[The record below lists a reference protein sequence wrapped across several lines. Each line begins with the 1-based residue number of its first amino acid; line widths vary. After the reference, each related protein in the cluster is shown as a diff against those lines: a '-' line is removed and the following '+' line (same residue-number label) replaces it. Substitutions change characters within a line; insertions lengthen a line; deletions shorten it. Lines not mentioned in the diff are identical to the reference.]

1 MKIKSI
7 AVDDE
12 PLALD
17 VISAYSERIPFLNL
31 EKSFTS
37 AFDAM
42 QYSRNNQVDLMFLD
56 IEMEGLTGIQFLN
69 TLRNRPYVIMIT
81 AYENF
86 ALQGYELDVADY
98 LLKPVSFE
106 RFIKAVT
113 KVYDYMQRDVAGQT
127 TDMLPEMQHAA
138 NEPDFFFFK
147 TETRIEKVYASDI
160 LYVEGMG
167 DYWRIVTTK
176 KRIMTLMNARGLE
189 DILSE
194 PRFCRV
200 HKSYFVALDKIDFI
214 ERRSIKIGD
223 IRIAI
228 SDTYHKQFFE
238 LIEKRKPS

>member
-31 EKSFTS
+31 EESFTS
-37 AFDAM
+37 ALDAL
-42 QYSRNNQVDLMFLD
+42 QYLRNNQVDLMFLD

-69 TLRNRPYVIMIT
+69 ALRNKPYVIMIT

-113 KVYDYMQRDVAGQT
+113 KVYDCMQRDAAGQAA
-127 TDMLPEMQHAA
+127 DRLPEKQHAA
-138 NEPDFFFFK
+138 NEPAFFFIK

-176 KRIMTLMNARGLE
+176 KRIMTLMNAHALE
-189 DILSE
+189 EILNE

-200 HKSYFVALDKIDFI
+200 HKSYFVALEKIDFI

-228 SDTYHKQFFE
+228 SDTYHKQFFD